1 MPSLEPIP
9 FAEQERLIKHTGSH
23 HRLYLWVLTAAILGI
38 AFGFSFPGRA
48 VAMQPLATGFIKLI
62 RMLIAPIIFTTV
74 VTGVAG
80 MDNLKR
86 AGRIGLK
93 ALVYFE
99 VMTTVALILGWVV
112 AGFFRPGSGMNVD
125 VAALNTGELQSTLA
139 AASAKHTVAD
149 FLLNLIPRTMVGSF
163 AEGDMLQVLFISVL
177 FAIALAQLGQ
187 AGRPLVRLLEQVSAV
202 LMRMMSWIIKLAPLA
217 VFGAMS
223 YTIGKFGLASLKPI
237 LNLLACLYLS
247 SLFFIVVGLGLV
259 LRLFGLSIWKFLRYI
274 RDELVIVYGTG
285 SSESVFPRMI
295 EKMET
300 LGCSKSV
307 VGLVLPAGY
316 SFNLD
321 GSAIYLTMGA
331 LFIAQATNTHL
342 TFGQQFSLLAVCL
355 VTSKGV
361 AGVAGAGFIALAATL
376 SSMRI
381 IPVEGLALILG
392 VDFFLT
398 QARGMT
404 NLVGNGVAT
413 VVMACWEKEFDA
425 VRAAR
430 VLAGD
435 YCDSMQKAESGTGNI

>member
-9 FAEQERLIKHTGSH
+9 IAEQERPLKHTGGH
-23 HRLYLWVLTAAILGI
+23 HRLYLWVLGAAILGV
-38 AFGFSFPGRA
+38 AFGLSFPERA

-99 VMTTVALILGWVV
+99 VMTTVALTLGWAV
-112 AGFFRPGSGMNVD
+112 AGFFHPGSGMNVD
-125 VAALNTGELQSTLA
+125 AGALNTGELQSALA
-139 AASAKHTVAD
+139 AASAKHTVSE
-149 FLLNLIPRTMVGSF
+149 FLLNLIPRTFVGAF
-163 AEGDMLQVLFISVL
+163 AEGDMLQVLLVSVL

-187 AGRPLVRLLEQVSAV
+187 AGWPLVRLLEQVSAV

-223 YTIGKFGLASLKPI
+223 YTIGKFGLATLKPI

-247 SLFFIVVGLGLV
+247 SLFFIIVGLGLV
-259 LRLFGLSIWKFLRYI
+259 LKFFGLSIWKFLRYI

-331 LFIAQATNTHL
+331 LFIAQATNTPL
-342 TFGQQFSLLAVCL
+342 TFGQEFSLLGVCL

-361 AGVAGAGFIALAATL
+361 AGVAGSGFIALAATL
-376 SSMRI
+376 SSMKM

-413 VVMACWEKEFDA
+413 VAMACWEKEFDA
-425 VRAAR
+425 ARAAR
-430 VLAGD
+430 VLSGD
-435 YCDSMQKAESGTGNI
+435 

>member
-1 MPSLEPIP
+1 MKPTTT
-9 FAEQERLIKHTGSH
+9 R
-23 HRLYLWVLTAAILGI
+23 HRLYLWVLGAAFLGI
-38 AFGFSFPGRA
+38 VFGFSFPGAA

-62 RMLIAPIIFTTV
+62 RMLIGPIIFTTV

-99 VMTTVALILGWVV
+99 VMTTVALILGWAV
-112 AGFFRPGSGMNVD
+112 AAFFHPGSGMNVD
-125 VAALNTGELQSTLA
+125 ATALNTSELQSTLA
-139 AASAKHTVAD
+139 TAGAKHSLPD
-149 FLLNLIPRTMVGSF
+149 FLLNIIPRTAVGAF
-163 AEGDMLQVLFISVL
+163 ADGDMLQVLFLSVL
-177 FAIALAQLGQ
+177 FAIALAGLGET
-187 AGRPLVRLLEQVSAV
+187 GRPLVLLLDKVSAV
-202 LMRMMSWIIKLAPLA
+202 LMRMMGWIIKLSPLA

-223 YTIGKFGLASLKPI
+223 YTIGKFGLASIRPI

-247 SLFFIVVGLGLV
+247 SLFFVVFGLGLV
-259 LRLFGLSIWKFLRYI
+259 LKFYGISLWKFLRYI

-295 EKMET
+295 EKMEN

-331 LFIAQATNTHL
+331 LFIAQATNTPL
-342 TFGQQFSLLAVCL
+342 TFWQQLSILAVCL
-355 VTSKGV
+355 LTSKGV
-361 AGVAGAGFIALAATL
+361 AGVAGAGFLALAATL
-376 SSMRI
+376 STMKM

-398 QARGMT
+398 QARAMT

-413 VVMACWEKEFDA
+413 VAMACWEKEFDTA
-425 VRAAR
+425 RAAR
-430 VLAGD
+430 VLDGD
-435 YCDSMQKAESGTGNI
+435 YSELPLPAPAPEIPPSPVIDPKV

>member
-9 FAEQERLIKHTGSH
+9 IAKQERLIKHTGSH
-23 HRLYLWVLTAAILGI
+23 HRLYLWVLGAAVLGV
-38 AFGFSFPGRA
+38 AFGFGFPAQA

-99 VMTTVALILGWVV
+99 VMTTVALILGWAV
-112 AGFFRPGSGMNVD
+112 AGFFHPGAGMNVD
-125 VAALNTGELQSTLA
+125 AAALNTGDLQSTLA
-139 AASAKHTVAD
+139 AASANHSVPD
-149 FLLNLIPRTMVGSF
+149 LLLNLIPRTFVGAF
-163 AEGDMLQVLFISVL
+163 ADGDMLQVLFVSVL
-177 FAIALAQLGQ
+177 FAIGLAQFGQ
-187 AGRPLVRLLEQVSAV
+187 AGRPLVRTLEQVSAV

-223 YTIGKFGLASLKPI
+223 YTIGKFGLASLRPI

-247 SLFFIVVGLGLV
+247 SLFFIVVALGLV
-259 LRLFGLSIWKFLRYI
+259 LRFFGLSIWKFLRYI

-295 EKMET
+295 EKMEI

-331 LFIAQATNTHL
+331 LFIAQATNTPL
-342 TFGQQFSLLAVCL
+342 TFGQEFTLLGVCL
-355 VTSKGV
+355 LTSKGV

-376 SSMRI
+376 SSMKM

-413 VVMACWEKEFDA
+413 VALACWEKEFDA
-425 VRAAR
+425 ARAAR

-435 YCDSMQKAESGTGNI
+435 